1 MNVFLQIKDI
11 IEIDHDSYYVYF
23 LITWTTL
30 LGIINQIFLIY
41 LVTLRFRNLL
51 QSVFNPLILV
61 YKTFCI
67 QLLKTKLD

>member
-1 MNVFLQIKDI
+1 MNVFLQITDI